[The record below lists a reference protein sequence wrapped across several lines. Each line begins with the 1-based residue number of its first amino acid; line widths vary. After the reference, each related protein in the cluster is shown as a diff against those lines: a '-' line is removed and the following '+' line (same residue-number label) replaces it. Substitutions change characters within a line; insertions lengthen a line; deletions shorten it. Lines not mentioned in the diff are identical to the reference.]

1 MPIRLAVVFGTY
13 NRLEL
18 LKRAVHSVRAAS
30 GSLEVTMIVVDGG
43 STDGSRA
50 WLAEQPDVV
59 LLGQRGPLTGAVRAF
74 NLGFGYAVDHDFPY
88 VMHLND
94 DAEVAPLALDGGG
107 TTLERAVDLLVTHP
121 TAGEVAFAFDL
132 RGKYAFEAIH
142 GKVYANFGIVRREAG
157 MAVARAQGDPSG
169 RAWWNPIYVT
179 YAADCEF
186 GAWLHKLGWAIL
198 ADQNLRVHDL
208 NAQDELRKNNAETN
222 AALGNSELFW
232 QRWPNAAS
240 MQPDAGVV
248 VPSSGPA
255 AEVWPPDVNWQG
267 AKVHL
272 GCGTHRL
279 QGWVNVDG
287 LKTPATDVVLDF
299 SSGLPFVPNGALQAI
314 YWSHGPEHIHADLL
328 PGLLRDLRRV
338 LAKGGE
344 LIVAAPDFEGIY
356 KHRFASNANG
366 SAWLAAIYGECTST
380 DHPFLAHK
388 QCFTAETM
396 EQLLREAGFENV
408 RSWAPSD
415 YPEIARV
422 RDYAVTCEL
431 VSCLMRGSAGEVA
444 TWEPMSISMITTH
457 FRPIEKFVSPR
468 AFAVAPSF
476 PAVDTSTP
484 VLRQAP
490 DMPSGV
496 ERAVGYPDPTLLVPP
511 AGKMSPLSNMW
522 HAGER
527 VLHVALRDLREGQ
540 PGLARALRSIT
551 TRGDAYADVD
561 WIAAESRGGDHLV
574 NEVLGAAQRLKPTI
588 VFMQLQRQTA
598 ITRAVVAKIR
608 EVSAQNV
615 VIINWDGDQHFE
627 PRDPQRNWFVELG
640 HACDT
645 SLVVNTKHPAEYRM
659 LGVVRPGFLEIGVD
673 GEIYKPNT
681 EVFQTAAPS
690 VVLLASNYSM
700 TPAYGPRLHVVR
712 ELQSGM
718 GAMFGVYGNGWRGW
732 ASGHPCLNQA
742 DEAARYRSCVAAI
755 SMSIRNDLPR
765 YTSDRLFRAL
775 SCGALVLV
783 ERFVDMEG
791 LGIQSGVN
799 AFAWDTVDELKALV
813 GASRDKVTE
822 GWLASHETM
831 GRVRGQAAALGRL
844 HTWDARMLELMMIV
858 QTVRQSKSWA

>member
-13 NRLEL
+13 NRLAL
-18 LKRAVHSVRAAS
+18 LKRAVASVRAAS
-30 GSLEVTMIVVDGG
+30 GSLEVTMVVVDGG

-74 NLGFGYAVDHDFPY
+74 NLGFGYAVDHEFPF

-94 DAEVAPLALDGGG
+94 DAEVAPAPVDGGG
-107 TTLERAVDLLVTHP
+107 TSLERAVDMLVQHH

-142 GKVYANFGIVRREAG
+142 GKVYANFGVIRREAG

-198 ADQNLRVHDL
+198 AEANLRVHDL
-208 NAQDELRKNNAETN
+208 NAQDELRRTNSETN
-222 AALGNSELFW
+222 ATLGNSELFW
-232 QRWPNAAS
+232 RRWPNAAS

-248 VPSSGPA
+248 LPSTGPA
-255 AEVWPPDVNWQG
+255 AEAWPPDVNWQG

-279 QGWVNVDG
+279 PGWVNVDG
-287 LKTPATDVVLDF
+287 LKTQATDVVLDF
-299 SSGLPFVPNGALQAI
+299 SNGLPFVPNGALQAI

-356 KHRFASNANG
+356 KHRFASSANG

-396 EQLLREAGFENV
+396 GQLLREAGFENV
-408 RSWAPSD
+408 RPWVPSD
-415 YPEIARV
+415 YPDIARV

-431 VSCLMRGSAGEVA
+431 VSCLMRGSAGEVVA
-444 TWEPMSISMITTH
+444 YD
-457 FRPIEKFVSPR
+457 PIRRVLPDVPHGEKFVSPR
-468 AFAVAPSF
+468 AFAPAPSLH
-476 PAVDTSTP
+476 TLEMSKP
-484 VLRQAP
+484 VLRSAP
-490 DMPSGV
+490 DLPAGV
-496 ERAVGYPDPTLLVPP
+496 ERAIGYPDPTLLVPP
-511 AGKMSPLSNMW
+511 AGKMSPLTYTW

-527 VLHVALRDLREGQ
+527 VLHVALRDPREGQ
-540 PGLARALRSIT
+540 PGLARALRSLT
-551 TRGDAYADVD
+551 TRDADYADVD
-561 WIAAESRGGDHLV
+561 WISAESRGGDHLV

-588 VFMQLQRQTA
+588 VFMQLQRATA
-598 ITRAVVAKIR
+598 ITRAVVDKIR
-608 EVSAQNV
+608 ALCAPNV
-615 VIINWDGDQHFE
+615 VVINWDGDQHFE

-645 SLVVNTKHPAEYRM
+645 SLVVNTKHPAEYKQ

-673 GEIYKPNT
+673 GELYRSNT

-690 VVLLASNYSM
+690 IVLLASNYSM
-700 TPAYGPRLHVVR
+700 TPAYGPRLHLVR
-712 ELQSGM
+712 ELQEGL

-732 ASGHPCLNQA
+732 ASGHPCLTQA
-742 DEAARYRSCVAAI
+742 DEAARYQSCVAAI
-755 SMSIRNDLPR
+755 SMSIRDDLPR

-783 ERFVDMEG
+783 KRFVDMEG

-799 AFAWDTVDELKALV
+799 AFAWDTVDELKALI
-813 GASRDKVTE
+813 GASHDKTVE
-822 GWLASHETM
+822 GGIGSYETM
-831 GRVRGQAAALGRL
+831 GRVRGNAAKLGRL
-844 HTWDARMLELMMIV
+844 HTWDARMLELMLIV
-858 QTVRQSKSWA
+858 QTVRLSKSWG